1 MLQIP
6 RGLDKLGNNT
16 IVEEA
21 STSIGKT
28 VDESKKEENKV
39 SEKIAINTSNINNT
53 TSKNTNTTKSK
64 KLANKNTTKT
74 ETTSAQE
81 TKDEGFIRPVDG
93 DILKEY
99 AKDNL
104 IFSQTLNEW
113 VTHTGIDIRAEKTE
127 VVKASASG
135 TVKTIKNDPRYG
147 LTITI
152 EHENGIRTVYANLL
166 TSEFVVEGEK
176 VKQGQTIG
184 TVGNTAVFESSD
196 DTHLHFEI
204 LKDNVN
210 VDPTTYLK

>member
-1 MLQIP
+1 M
-6 RGLDKLGNNT
+6 GKLGNNT
-16 IVEEA
+16 IIEEA

-28 VDESKKEENKV
+28 VDESKKEENTDT
-39 SEKIAINTSNINNT
+39 EKIAINTSNINNT

-64 KLANKNTTKT
+64 KSTNTNSTKT
-74 ETTSAQE
+74 ETTSVQE

-113 VTHTGIDIRAEKTE
+113 VTHTGIDIRADKTE

-152 EHENGIRTVYANLL
+152 EHENGIKTVYANLL

-176 VKQGQTIG
+176 VTQGQTIG

>member
-1 MLQIP
+1 M
-6 RGLDKLGNNT
+6 DKPGNNT

-28 VDESKKEENKV
+28 VDESKKEENTTT
-39 SEKIAINTSNINNT
+39 EKIAINTSNINNT

-64 KLANKNTTKT
+64 KSTNTNSKKT

-113 VTHTGIDIRAEKTE
+113 VTHTGIDIRADKTE

-152 EHENGIRTVYANLL
+152 EHENGIKTVYANLL

-176 VKQGQTIG
+176 VTQGQTIG

>member
-1 MLQIP
+1 M
-6 RGLDKLGNNT
+6 DKLGNNT

-28 VDESKKEENKV
+28 VDESKKQENKV
-39 SEKIAINTSNINNT
+39 SEKIAINTSNKNNT
-53 TSKNTNTTKSK
+53 TSKNTTKNKKSTNTNS
-64 KLANKNTTKT
+64 TKT
-74 ETTSAQE
+74 KETSAKE

-113 VTHTGIDIRAEKTE
+113 ITHTGIDIRAQKTE

-196 DTHLHFEI
+196 DIHLHFEI

-210 VDPTTYLK
+210 VDPMTYLK

>member
-1 MLQIP
+1 M
-6 RGLDKLGNNT
+6 GKLGNNT
-16 IVEEA
+16 IIEEA

-28 VDESKKEENKV
+28 VDESKKEENTDT
-39 SEKIAINTSNINNT
+39 EKIAINTSNINNT

-64 KLANKNTTKT
+64 KTTNTNSTKT

-113 VTHTGIDIRAEKTE
+113 VTHTGIDIRADKTE

-152 EHENGIRTVYANLL
+152 EHENGIKTVYANLL

-176 VKQGQTIG
+176 VTQGQTIG

>member
-1 MLQIP
+1 M
-6 RGLDKLGNNT
+6 GKLGNNT
-16 IVEEA
+16 IIEEA

-28 VDESKKEENKV
+28 VDESKKEENTDT
-39 SEKIAINTSNINNT
+39 EKIAINTSNINNT
-53 TSKNTNTTKSK
+53 TSKNTNTTKGK
-64 KLANKNTTKT
+64 KTTNTNSTKT

-113 VTHTGIDIRAEKTE
+113 VTHTGIDIRADKTE

-152 EHENGIRTVYANLL
+152 EHENGIKTVYANLL

-176 VKQGQTIG
+176 VTQGQTIG

>member
-1 MLQIP
+1 M
-6 RGLDKLGNNT
+6 GKLGNNT
-16 IVEEA
+16 IIEEA

-28 VDESKKEENKV
+28 VDESKKEENTTT
-39 SEKIAINTSNINNT
+39 EKIAINTSNINNT
-53 TSKNTNTTKSK
+53 TSKNTNTIKNKKSTNTNSAKTK
-64 KLANKNTTKT
+64 
-74 ETTSAQE
+74 ETSAQE

-113 VTHTGIDIRAEKTE
+113 VTHTGIDIRADKTE

-152 EHENGIRTVYANLL
+152 EHENGIKTVYANLL

-176 VKQGQTIG
+176 VTQGQTIG